1 MPPEAISR
9 PYSIGMTKENLIG
22 GAVLLVV
29 IGLIGFFVL
38 KSGGQDGGKGVN
50 SVEQAQIQ
58 QRKSIL
64 RPQLLPLIEQSTE
77 GPSVV
82 ASGSG
87 SFEGGE
93 TWRYKNSW
101 PNPDLKTQ
109 GADGEMVE
117 IPVLGVGEGATLW
130 MTAKKDLSLTS
141 ATALA
146 RKALNDPK
154 LTFISDGKQW
164 VLVSKRLVSTSAKGR
179 GPKLTVSGL
188 FSAQACKGD
197 TAASPALAVA
207 CQSRS
212 YVKRK

>member
-1 MPPEAISR
+1 
-9 PYSIGMTKENLIG
+9 MTKENLIG
-22 GAVLLVV
+22 GAVLLIV

-38 KSGGQDGGKGVN
+38 RSGSQDTGKGVN
-50 SVEQAQIQ
+50 AVEQAQIQ

-64 RPQLLPLIEQSTE
+64 RPQLLPFIEQTTE

-82 ASGSG
+82 ASGGGRFESG
-87 SFEGGE
+87 D
-93 TWRYKNSW
+93 TWRYQNSW

-117 IPVLGVGEGATLW
+117 IPVLGVGQGATLW
-130 MTAKKDLSLTS
+130 MTSKNNLSLSS
-141 ATALA
+141 AATLA

-154 LTFISDGKQW
+154 LTFISDGKKW

-179 GPKLTVSGL
+179 GTKLTVVGL

-197 TAASPALAVA
+197 TAASPDLARA
-207 CQSRS
+207 CQSRN
-212 YVKRK
+212 YVKGK